1 MDVESTL
8 MILRQTVASATI
20 QDALA
25 FLSICEDRGLSPF
38 VEASPLIQ
46 DYTKSNGQKVHSLAI
61 KEHYAVQERWAQQ
74 CGGYIL
80 YKSEVEKTSDGIIAR
95 VWVIANR
102 DYAAVGKLAAMI
114 PTLDFKEE
122 LARFTVCGEAT
133 VTQSEMNRKAPT
145 TKTWEWVATK
155 RAREGALRQKF
166 GKEPSQAR
174 QMYTAALTA
183 LSQSDLREGIAAM
196 YPQRQALAVAAEPIG
211 APVIEIITGEVAQ
224 EDAAVEPETQAEL
237 HTQSAPDEPPDAW
250 DEEEADNVAPETD
263 EAFIDIAEVGVFTSK
278 TGKPHLGLMEAGH
291 KWPDI
296 RWWDGRDKLLQ
307 AAPWLA
313 QAATKEQLAVMD
325 ARYPFKARVY
335 YEPDGDFKK
344 AVRFERVA

>member
-1 MDVESTL
+1 MDAESTL
-8 MILRQTVASATI
+8 MILRQTAASATM

-74 CGGYIL
+74 CGGYIV
-80 YKSEVEKTSDGIIAR
+80 YKSEVEKTADGIIAR
-95 VWVIANR
+95 VWVVANR

-133 VTQSEMNRKAPT
+133 VTQSEMNRKAPA

-183 LSQSDLREGIAAM
+183 LSQADLREGIAAM
-196 YPQRQALAVAAEPIG
+196 YPQRQALTVAAEPLDV
-211 APVIEIITGEVAQ
+211 PVIEVITDPEPAPAAQVREVGPEPAHWIDDPRVRAGFWARMKELGLSNSDVYQ
-224 EDAAVEPETQAEL
+224 ALDVVSVHDYPGSKDDAKAAIQAYIERNTQPGDL
-237 HTQSAPDEPPDAW
+237 W
-250 DEEEADNVAPETD
+250 DQEADD
-263 EAFIDIAEVGVFTSK
+263 
-278 TGKPHLGLMEAGH
+278 
-291 KWPDI
+291 
-296 RWWDGRDKLLQ
+296 
-307 AAPWLA
+307 A
-313 QAATKEQLAVMD
+313 QPTTA
-325 ARYPFKARVY
+325 
-335 YEPDGDFKK
+335 
-344 AVRFERVA
+344 